1 MEYKVISSDDHVSEG
16 PGTWI
21 DRVPSK
27 MKDKVPQVHSVD
39 GVSTW
44 FVDGKPTE
52 RLGPVKDAEELEIR
66 RITARFQTRPGDWDP
81 IERLK
86 DYTLDAVDAGV
97 LFPNYSGFTGNP
109 MPMIEDLEV
118 RLECIKAYN
127 DWLVDEFC
135 ATDPK
140 RLVPLALIPPWNG
153 ELAVNEAIRSVKK
166 GHKGVIF
173 GAALDVFDYH
183 PTWDKY
189 WYPFYATLEDLGVPL
204 VFHQPSATMDRP
216 SVKNPNLE
224 IPTYIKSAISLSHAH
239 SLIYPTLEFLMSGIL
254 EHHPKLKVFLAES
267 GVSWLPFTLNQLD
280 YYWPKISRFDRN
292 ELRMQP
298 SDYWRRQCYAGFWT
312 DVVSNAV
319 VKWVGEDNL
328 MWEADYLHTI
338 ATFPQSQ
345 KLISESLSEITDERI
360 RSKILATNCVNL
372 FEL

>member
-66 RITARFQTRPGDWDP
+66 RVTARFQTRPGDWDP

-109 MPMIEDLEV
+109 MPMIEDLNV

-135 ATDPK
+135 SADPK
-140 RLVPLALIPPWNG
+140 RLVPLALIPPWDG

-189 WYPFYATLEDLGVPL
+189 WYPFYSQREELGVPL

-224 IPTYIKSAISLSHAH
+224 IPSYIKSAISLSHA
-239 SLIYPTLEFLMSGIL
+239 
-254 EHHPKLKVFLAES
+254 
-267 GVSWLPFTLNQLD
+267 
-280 YYWPKISRFDRN
+280 
-292 ELRMQP
+292 
-298 SDYWRRQCYAGFWT
+298 
-312 DVVSNAV
+312 
-319 VKWVGEDNL
+319 
-328 MWEADYLHTI
+328 
-338 ATFPQSQ
+338 
-345 KLISESLSEITDERI
+345 
-360 RSKILATNCVNL
+360 
-372 FEL
+372 